1 MGRITEVLTLFGVK
15 KVTIAWV
22 SLMILTGTTAS
33 SITIFMLDFNKSL
46 NRLEELSAKIDNMDA
61 KLSVYM
67 EETDKRIE
75 RTEDAI
81 TNISTLHEKQ
91 DKDYYDFTRSVI
103 QDVNSLTLLYE
114 QKITRLQDLHNFYLP
129 TKYSN
134 SFTLREN

>member
-1 MGRITEVLTLFGVK
+1 MGRILEILSLIGVK

-33 SITIFMLDFNKSL
+33 SITIFMIDFN
-46 NRLEELSAKIDNMDA
+46 RTMTAIETLSEQMTKVDE
-61 KLSVYM
+61 KLSMYIS
-67 EETDKRIE
+67 ETDNRIE
-75 RTEDAI
+75 KTENAI
-81 TNISTLHEKQ
+81 ANISTLHEKQ

-134 SFTLREN
+134 SFIIEN

>member
-1 MGRITEVLTLFGVK
+1 MGRILEILSLIGVK

-33 SITIFMLDFNKSL
+33 SITIFMIDFN
-46 NRLEELSAKIDNMDA
+46 RTMTAIETLSEQMTKVDE
-61 KLSVYM
+61 KLSIYIS
-67 EETDKRIE
+67 ETDNRIE
-75 RTEDAI
+75 KTEDAI

-134 SFTLREN
+134 SFIIEN

>member
-1 MGRITEVLTLFGVK
+1 MGRILEILSLIGVK

-33 SITIFMLDFNKSL
+33 SITIFMIDFN
-46 NRLEELSAKIDNMDA
+46 RTMTAIETLSEQMAKVDE
-61 KLSVYM
+61 KLSIYIS
-67 EETDKRIE
+67 ETDNRIE
-75 RTEDAI
+75 KTENAI
-81 TNISTLHEKQ
+81 ANISTLHEKQ

-103 QDVNSLTLLYE
+103 QDVSSLTLLYE

-134 SFTLREN
+134 SFTIEN

>member
-1 MGRITEVLTLFGVK
+1 MGRILEILSLIGVK

-33 SITIFMLDFNKSL
+33 SITIFMIDFN
-46 NRLEELSAKIDNMDA
+46 RTMTAIETLSEQMAKVDE
-61 KLSVYM
+61 KLSIYIS
-67 EETDKRIE
+67 ETDSRIE
-75 RTEDAI
+75 KTENAI

-91 DKDYYDFTRSVI
+91 DKDYYDFTRSAI

-114 QKITRLQDLHNFYLP
+114 QKIMRLQDLHNFYLP

-134 SFTLREN
+134 SFIIEN

>member
-1 MGRITEVLTLFGVK
+1 MGRVLEILSLIGVK

-33 SITIFMLDFNKSL
+33 SITIFMIDFN
-46 NRLEELSAKIDNMDA
+46 RTMTAIETLSEQMTKVDE
-61 KLSVYM
+61 KLSIYIS
-67 EETDKRIE
+67 ETDSRIE
-75 RTEDAI
+75 KTEDAI

-134 SFTLREN
+134 SFIIEN

>member
-134 SFTLREN
+134 SFIIEN

>member
-1 MGRITEVLTLFGVK
+1 MGRILEILSLIGVK

-33 SITIFMLDFNKSL
+33 SITIFMIDFN
-46 NRLEELSAKIDNMDA
+46 RTMTAIETLSEQMIKVDE
-61 KLSVYM
+61 KLSIYIS
-67 EETDKRIE
+67 ETDNRIE
-75 RTEDAI
+75 KTEDAI

-134 SFTLREN
+134 SFIIEN

>member
-1 MGRITEVLTLFGVK
+1 MGRILEILSLIGVK

-33 SITIFMLDFNKSL
+33 SITIFMIDFN
-46 NRLEELSAKIDNMDA
+46 RTMAAIETLSEQMAKVDE
-61 KLSVYM
+61 KLSIYIS
-67 EETDKRIE
+67 ETDNRIE
-75 RTEDAI
+75 KTEDAI

-134 SFTLREN
+134 SFIIEN

>member
-1 MGRITEVLTLFGVK
+1 MGRILEILSLIGVK

-33 SITIFMLDFNKSL
+33 SITIFMIDFN
-46 NRLEELSAKIDNMDA
+46 RTMTAIETLSEQMAKVDE
-61 KLSVYM
+61 KLSIYIS
-67 EETDKRIE
+67 ETDNRIE
-75 RTEDAI
+75 KTENAI

-91 DKDYYDFTRSVI
+91 DKDYYDFTRSAI

-114 QKITRLQDLHNFYLP
+114 QKIMRLQDLHNFYLP

-134 SFTLREN
+134 SFIIEN

>member
-1 MGRITEVLTLFGVK
+1 MGRILEILSLIGVK

-33 SITIFMLDFNKSL
+33 SITIFMIDFN
-46 NRLEELSAKIDNMDA
+46 RTMTAIETLSEQMTKVDE
-61 KLSVYM
+61 KLSIYIS
-67 EETDKRIE
+67 ETDNRIE
-75 RTEDAI
+75 KTENAI

-134 SFTLREN
+134 SFIIEN

>member
-1 MGRITEVLTLFGVK
+1 MGRILEILSLIGVK

-33 SITIFMLDFNKSL
+33 SITIFMIDFN
-46 NRLEELSAKIDNMDA
+46 RTMTAIETLSEQMTKVDE
-61 KLSVYM
+61 KLSVYIS
-67 EETDKRIE
+67 ETDKRIE
-75 RTEDAI
+75 KTENAI

-91 DKDYYDFTRSVI
+91 DKDYYDFTKSVI

-114 QKITRLQDLHNFYLP
+114 QKIMRLQDLHNFYLP

-134 SFTLREN
+134 SFTIEN

>member
-1 MGRITEVLTLFGVK
+1 MGRVLEILSLIGVK

-33 SITIFMLDFNKSL
+33 SVTIFMIDFN
-46 NRLEELSAKIDNMDA
+46 RTMTAIETLSEQMTKVDE
-61 KLSVYM
+61 KLSIYIS
-67 EETDKRIE
+67 ETDSRIE
-75 RTEDAI
+75 KTEDAI

-134 SFTLREN
+134 SFIIEN

>member
-1 MGRITEVLTLFGVK
+1 MGRILEILSLIGVK

-33 SITIFMLDFNKSL
+33 SITIFMIDFN
-46 NRLEELSAKIDNMDA
+46 RTMTAIETLSEQMAKVDE
-61 KLSVYM
+61 KLSTYIS
-67 EETDKRIE
+67 ETDNRIE
-75 RTEDAI
+75 KTEDAI
-81 TNISTLHEKQ
+81 ANISTLHEKQ

-134 SFTLREN
+134 SFIIEN

>member
-33 SITIFMLDFNKSL
+33 SITIFMLGFNKSL

-134 SFTLREN
+134 SFIIEN